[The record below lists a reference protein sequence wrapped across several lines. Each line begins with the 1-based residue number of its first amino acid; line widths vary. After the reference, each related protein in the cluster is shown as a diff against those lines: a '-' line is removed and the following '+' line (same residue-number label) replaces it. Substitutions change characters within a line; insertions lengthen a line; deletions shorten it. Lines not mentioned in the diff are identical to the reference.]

1 MLYLRKNHMEFYQ
14 KVLSFLS
21 DKLKMIGALSLFGM
35 AALTCADVIGRFF
48 NHPIFGSVELVS
60 FMGVIA
66 IATTLSFTH
75 ERKGHIGVELFVMKL
90 SSRSRQIIDLC
101 TGSITLVLFAVVTW
115 RMVDYSLKMQ
125 SSGELSMNLKLPEY
139 VIIFFLA
146 CCFFIYCGTILG
158 SILQTLAKL
167 KKQ

>member
-1 MLYLRKNHMEFYQ
+1 METYQ

-21 DKLKMIGALSLFGM
+21 SKLKMIGALCLFGM

-75 ERKGHIGVELFVMKL
+75 EHKGHIGVELFVMKL
-90 SSRSRQIIDLC
+90 PGRVRNIIDLC
-101 TGSITLVLFAVVTW
+101 TGLITLLLFVVVTW
-115 RMVDYSLKMQ
+115 RMADYALKIR

-146 CCFFIYCGTILG
+146 CCFLIYCGTILG
-158 SILQTLAKL
+158 SIFQTLAKL

>member
-1 MLYLRKNHMEFYQ
+1 MELYQ
-14 KVLSFLS
+14 KILSFLS
-21 DKLKMIGALSLFGM
+21 EKLKMIGALCLFGM
-35 AALTCADVIGRFF
+35 AAMTCADVIGRLFG
-48 NHPIFGSVELVS
+48 HPIFGSVELVS

-75 ERKGHIGVELFVMKL
+75 EHKGHIGVELFVMKL
-90 SSRSRQIIDLC
+90 SSRTRNLIDLC
-101 TGSITLVLFAVVTW
+101 TGSITLALFAVVTW
-115 RMVDYSLKMQ
+115 RMVDYGLKMQ

-139 VIIFFLA
+139 VVIFFLA

-158 SILQTLAKL
+158 TLFQTLAKL